1 MRWQLEEI
9 RKIDFRNSV
18 QNIVIVGE
26 CATGKTAL
34 AARIA
39 KEAIANGTTAV
50 YSTEEDL
57 VISARR
63 QKSHWNRILHSDLI
77 VIDDLF
83 YLKPSEENLQLLYK
97 TVMFLSE
104 TRSFIFV
111 TNRPLSEWDNMGVDK
126 HTVSTFRQRI
136 MVGAQLIHLG

>member
-18 QNIVIVGE
+18 QNIVIVGG

-50 YSTEEDL
+50 YSTEE
-57 VISARR
+57 
-63 QKSHWNRILHSDLI
+63 
-77 VIDDLF
+77 
-83 YLKPSEENLQLLYK
+83 NLQLLYK
-97 TVMFLSE
+97 TVMFLFE

-111 TNRPLSEWDNMGVDK
+111 TNRQLSEWDNMGVDK
-126 HTVSTFRQRI
+126 HTASTFRQRI
-136 MVGAQLIHLG
+136 MVGAQLIYLG